1 MRRDSRMIEELEKSV
16 DNLNIQQSNNK
27 LDFDLLQE
35 LQDVDLVFNKN

>member
-35 LQDVDLVFNKN
+35 L